1 MSLRTSA
8 LPLPC
13 CPRQGGRRGPEPGGL
28 RQETQHR
35 AAQRRRVRREPGAGS
50 RSRTERRPVDRRARG
65 EQRGRPGGRGR
76 PPALARVSTR
86 EHACARGR
94 QAQGA
99 DGFCSEAVYLP
110 LRARSWPWA
119 RPEDSAAPRGR
130 PRASLAVTPKSPERR
145 SFAAVTAE
153 RSCRARVSGRA
164 LGGRLRGT
172 PPAAHRPGASGPRP
186 APGWPLPSQS
196 APKSVPKMQI
206 RRGGSEPQT
215 PQRRLQGRERWQMS
229 LWPRGHVGPH
239 FRLRTGLGR
248 LRGHS
253 PPQ

>member
-1 MSLRTSA
+1 MSLHASA
-8 LPLPC
+8 LPSPC
-13 CPRQGGRRGPEPGGL
+13 CPRQGGRWGPEPGGL

-35 AAQRRRVRREPGAGS
+35 LAQRRRVRGEPGAGS

-119 RPEDSAAPRGR
+119 RPEGSAAPRGR

-229 LWPRGHVGPH
+229 PWPRGHVGPH

>member
-8 LPLPC
+8 LPSPC
-13 CPRQGGRRGPEPGGL
+13 CPRQGGRWGPEPGGL

-35 AAQRRRVRREPGAGS
+35 AAQRRRVRGEPGAGS

-119 RPEDSAAPRGR
+119 RPEGSAAPRGR

-153 RSCRARVSGRA
+153 GSCRARVSGRA

-172 PPAAHRPGASGPRP
+172 PPAAHRPPPRCERSPTRPRLAPALPVCSKECSQNANQTRGQRAADATETFTGP
-186 APGWPLPSQS
+186 
-196 APKSVPKMQI
+196 
-206 RRGGSEPQT
+206 
-215 PQRRLQGRERWQMS
+215 
-229 LWPRGHVGPH
+229 
-239 FRLRTGLGR
+239 
-248 LRGHS
+248 
-253 PPQ
+253 

>member
-1 MSLRTSA
+1 MSLHASA
-8 LPLPC
+8 LPSPC
-13 CPRQGGRRGPEPGGL
+13 CPRQGGRRGPEPGRL

-35 AAQRRRVRREPGAGS
+35 AAQRRRVWGEPGAGS

-119 RPEDSAAPRGR
+119 RPEGSAAPRGR
-130 PRASLAVTPKSPERR
+130 PRASLAVTSKSPERR

-153 RSCRARVSGRA
+153 GSCRARVSGRA

-229 LWPRGHVGPH
+229 PWPRGHVGPH